1 MKKLL
6 LALALV
12 LAPSLAFGQCAGV
25 FPAHTVCGNTSSSPN
40 VPTALPFGGTI
51 IGPGTTVVGDLATW
65 GDTAGT
71 TLADTAILGL
81 THGGLGGSQ
90 AAATAGQVPIYPGSS
105 GAAVPGGLASIV
117 GTATAAQIAGSAASH
132 AVPIDV
138 SGTPTWK
145 VIPDCTDSA
154 GQHINYTQSTDAWSC
169 GSTGTVNP
177 SGYYT
182 VQYLRQCLDV
192 Y

>member
-1 MKKLL
+1 MDG
-6 LALALV
+6 V
-12 LAPSLAFGQCAGV
+12 LSR
-25 FPAHTVCGNTSSSPN
+25 HEETSSCPCVGPCSVLGLWPMRGC
-40 VPTALPFGGTI
+40 VPGPYSLWQHFGEPQCSYCCALRWDHHRPRHYSRWRF
-51 IGPGTTVVGDLATW
+51 ATW

-145 VIPDCTDSA
+145 VIPNCIDSA

-169 GSTGTVNP
+169 G
-177 SGYYT
+177 
-182 VQYLRQCLDV
+182 DI
-192 Y
+192 